1 MPDAVRIKIAE
12 MRRIRDA
19 RIAVLLERAIEQAAD
34 TIHPDPDRPAQLIV
48 DVMASGAS
56 EQVRAIVASR
66 PDLVTTVAARIMK
79 NIAPDRFK
87 KWVEERDSVA
97 KSDEPP

>member
-19 RIAVLLERAIEQAAD
+19 RIAILLERAIEQASD
-34 TIHPDPDRPAQLIV
+34 TIRPNPDRPAQLIF
-48 DVMASGAS
+48 DVIAGGAS
-56 EQVRAIVASR
+56 EQVRAIAASR

-79 NIAPDRFK
+79 NIAPERFK
-87 KWVEERDSVA
+87 KWVEECGGVA
-97 KSDEPP
+97 KSEEPP